1 MKIGLVRHL
10 KVMKG
15 YPSASLSQEMLFQW
29 IQEYDSSDIEG
40 KEVNLKGTQWDRCF
54 SSDLYRAERTARQI
68 FKDDIEIMEELRE
81 IPMYPL
87 FKRNVKMPFPLWMLL
102 IRLAWMVNHKS
113 QQEKKVDILSRIE
126 YVVKKA
132 MENEGENILIVSH
145 GALMIYI
152 QKCLVK
158 NGFRGPKITR
168 AKNGVLYLFDK
179 S

>member
-1 MKIGLVRHL
+1 MKIGLVRHF

-15 YPSASLSQEMLFQW
+15 YPSASLTQERLFQW

-40 KEVNLKGTQWDRCF
+40 KEVNFKGTTWDRCF
-54 SSDLYRAERTARQI
+54 SSDLYRAEKTARQI
-68 FKDDIEIMEELRE
+68 YKGDIDIMEELRE
-81 IPMYPL
+81 IPIYPL

-102 IRLAWMVNHKS
+102 IRLSWMVNHKS
-113 QQEKKVDILSRIE
+113 QLEKKVDVINRIE

-132 MENEGENILIVSH
+132 MENEEENILIVSH

-152 QKCLVK
+152 QKYLVK
-158 NGFRGPKITR
+158 NGFSGPKITR
-168 AKNGVLYLFDK
+168 AKNGVLYLFEK